1 MQGYR
6 IYRSEDRE
14 LANALMITPV
24 MIEATN
30 NSTGA
35 KYSYVDNELSE
46 GTYYYWLEAVGYNS
60 SEYYGYQSVVVENP
74 AAPQLPSISSMS
86 NAYPNPFKTSTKV
99 DIDVKAGEKA
109 NFTVYNMLGQAV
121 YSKTL
126 NEGQTIVE
134 WNGLDK
140 NGKRCGSGIYFYKLS
155 SPSTSQT
162 KKMVIVK

>member
-1 MQGYR
+1 
-6 IYRSEDRE
+6 
-14 LANALMITPV
+14 
-24 MIEATN
+24 
-30 NSTGA
+30 
-35 KYSYVDNELSE
+35 
-46 GTYYYWLEAVGYNS
+46 
-60 SEYYGYQSVVVENP
+60 
-74 AAPQLPSISSMS
+74 
-86 NAYPNPFKTSTKV
+86 KV